1 MELKLTKTTKI
12 KEIKKQFVASFPFLK
27 LEFFKHRH
35 GQHEGSTLCQKI
47 DEALFLPAVSALF
60 REGVF
65 VFDASMPVAAFEQRL
80 QEEYGLSVQVFRKS
94 GELWLETIQTDNLSL
109 ERQNEM
115 GKAAGAS
122 LRFNIHA
129 LFL

>member
-1 MELKLTKTTKI
+1 
-12 KEIKKQFVASFPFLK
+12 
-27 LEFFKHRH
+27 
-35 GQHEGSTLCQKI
+35 
-47 DEALFLPAVSALF
+47 
-60 REGVF
+60 
-65 VFDASMPVAAFEQRL
+65 MPVAAFEQRL
-80 QEEYGLSVQVFRKS
+80 QEEHGLSVQVFRKS
-94 GELWLETIQTDNLSL
+94 GEFWLETIQTDNLSL